1 MRRIE
6 ESVIRERLFTCGV
19 RLISYC
25 GKVNGKSEFECV
37 HDGYRWTS
45 TANGILSQGRGCP
58 KCSGVAR
65 VTEDE
70 ARSRLDGRPLEMLI
84 YAGSIFAKSTFKCL
98 KPGCGRVW
106 QATYANVGHSNRGCP
121 SCARNEVVSEADAIG
136 RLEGRPIELVRY
148 GGNATGKSTFRC
160 TKSGCDFVWNATL
173 RDIHNS
179 GRGCPACS
187 KTGFN
192 PAKSAHF
199 YAYKISTRHD
209 EFLGFGVTN
218 TLPVRERVHAK
229 SFVECGAVGSI
240 LFAHHMQGRDA
251 QMLERKLKNL
261 PVIVDSQVTGF
272 RLEALRWSDVALSE
286 LESAVLCV
294 ADSRDVAAATPM
306 IDNILSAQRG
316 MFNV

>member
-6 ESVIRERLFTCGV
+6 EPVIRERLLARGV
-19 RLISYC
+19 KLVSYC

-37 HDGYRWTS
+37 HDGYRWITS
-45 TANGILSQGRGCP
+45 ANNILSGGHGCP
-58 KCSGVAR
+58 QCAGLAKLSEADAR
-65 VTEDE
+65 
-70 ARSRLDGRPLEMLI
+70 ARLDGRPLEMLV
-84 YAGSIFAKSTFKCL
+84 YAGNIAAKSTFKCL
-98 KPGCGRVW
+98 KPECGRVW
-106 QATYANVGHSNRGCP
+106 QATYANVEHSNRGCP
-121 SCARNEVVSEADAIG
+121 SCAGREAIAESEARA

-148 GGNATGKSTFRC
+148 GGNATVKSTFRC

-173 RDIHNS
+173 RDVHN
-179 GRGCPACS
+179 GRRGCPACS

-192 PAKSAHF
+192 PSKPAHF
-199 YAYKISTRHD
+199 YAYKISTRHE

-229 SFVECGAVGSI
+229 SFLECGVTGSM

-251 QMLERKLKNL
+251 QILERKLKDL

-272 RLEALRWSDVALSE
+272 RLEALRWSDMALSE

-294 ADSRDVAAATPM
+294 ADSRDVAAAAPM